1 MASVVK
7 NKANDEYCQEFK
19 KILDNQ
25 DLIEDIDL
33 FGDYST
39 REIHSDLSSI
49 LKNDKYLKE
58 KSLLKTVRN
67 VKLKVQIQTSTFFK
81 FFYN

>member
-58 KSLLKTVRN
+58 KSLLKSVC
-67 VKLKVQIQTSTFFK
+67 K
-81 FFYN
+81 